1 MEAKLVARW
10 GRGDGNEKTA
20 KRGIRMDFGGFSEG
34 PGIKQSCVLLVI
46 SHRRTNGQRDQPTKQ
61 LTELLARE

>member
-10 GRGDGNEKTA
+10 GRGDGGKRTA

-34 PGIKQSCVLLVI
+34 LGIKKGLVI
-46 SHRRTNGQRDQPTKQ
+46 SDRRTYGQRDQPTKR
-61 LTELLARE
+61 LIE